1 MENVF
6 SFLNSHTEPQL
17 NFGSTFLDTDPNYT
31 FLTAVGWLS
40 LLVLCYLFLKSHLP
54 ALWKDKD
61 IQKRQVRAK
70 RRTRSRTVRSWRTS
84 QREAEEERKLLS
96 ILTSFPGQHHDIT
109 HFRQLLCADPSVKCV
124 IQQQLRSVVCS
135 LGHPRKRLLTLYVT
149 RHPLLL

>member
-96 ILTSFPGQHHDIT
+96 ILTSTFDLSPLEMAAATSTAVQLSGFQIT
-109 HFRQLLCADPSVKCV
+109 PAIS
-124 IQQQLRSVVCS
+124 
-135 LGHPRKRLLTLYVT
+135 
-149 RHPLLL
+149 